1 MVEFAEVSV
10 VCEPGARL
18 LQRFYD
24 DCLVPAFPNEDERD
38 SLDDIRDSLQRHYNG
53 GYGANSY
60 HVIVACH
67 GDEPVGG
74 SIFDYFAGAN
84 AGVIEYLVV
93 SARTRRTG
101 LGTQLLKRTELMM
114 SADARRA
121 QQQLAWVAAEVDD
134 PLRTPSASAG
144 MDPFA
149 RGAVWNR
156 WGFRVLD
163 FPYVQPSLS
172 KQKMAV
178 HTLLME
184 AKTLSPKLANFIPT
198 DEVLKLLHDYFRW
211 GMRIDE
217 PATDPNFQSM
227 SAYLLDAGTAVPA
240 IALREYLGA
249 HAADASVRI
258 REVDGH

>member
-134 PLRTPSASAG
+134 PFTHARRQCGNGSFRAG
-144 MDPFA
+144 CGVESMGLP
-149 RGAVWNR
+149 GA
-156 WGFRVLD
+156 
-163 FPYVQPSLS
+163 
-172 KQKMAV
+172 
-178 HTLLME
+178 
-184 AKTLSPKLANFIPT
+184 
-198 DEVLKLLHDYFRW
+198 
-211 GMRIDE
+211 
-217 PATDPNFQSM
+217 
-227 SAYLLDAGTAVPA
+227 
-240 IALREYLGA
+240 
-249 HAADASVRI
+249 
-258 REVDGH
+258 